1 MKKKYIGM
9 ALGIVMAA
17 GMAVTGCGSSSV
29 SAAGKT
35 SSGVISE
42 AIPSTSASAS
52 TAAAAAGV
60 SDTSDETTVYGEI
73 SAISG
78 ETVTIKVGTI
88 SADAAGAAGSAAES
102 TAADASAASPGSSGS
117 APQQPTLTL
126 TGDTKDLTVTDSTVI
141 TKGFDAGSA
150 PSGDNAGA
158 APSGQAPS
166 GDNAGAAPSGQAP
179 SGQAPQAETLSL
191 SDLTVGEDITVTLDA
206 SGNVTSIVTGIDMM
220 RGQGQPGGG
229 MGGQPG
235 SAPGAAPSDSSAAAS
250 SATSAE

>member
-166 GDNAGAAPSGQAP
+166 G
-179 SGQAPQAETLSL
+179 QAPQAETLSL

-250 SATSAE
+250 SASSAE

>member
-1 MKKKYIGM
+1 VRFIPIYIKTARVSERRISIMKKKYIGM

-42 AIPSTSASAS
+42 AIPSTSSSAS
-52 TAAAAAGV
+52 TAAAAAGA

-78 ETVTIKVGTI
+78 DTVTIKVGTV
-88 SADAAGAAGSAAES
+88 ANDAAGAAGSAAANGTSAAAGS
-102 TAADASAASPGSSGS
+102 TAADASAASSGSSGS

-150 PSGDNAGA
+150 PSGQ

-166 GDNAGAAPSGQAP
+166 GDNAGTAPSGQAP
-179 SGQAPQAETLSL
+179 SGDNA
-191 SDLTVGEDITVTLDA
+191 
-206 SGNVTSIVTGIDMM
+206 
-220 RGQGQPGGG
+220 
-229 MGGQPG
+229 
-235 SAPGAAPSDSSAAAS
+235 
-250 SATSAE
+250 